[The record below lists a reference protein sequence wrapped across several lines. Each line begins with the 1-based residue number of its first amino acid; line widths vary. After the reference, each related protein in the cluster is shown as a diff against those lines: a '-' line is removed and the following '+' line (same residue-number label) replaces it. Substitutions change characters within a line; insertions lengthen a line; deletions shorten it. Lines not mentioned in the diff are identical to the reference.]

1 MPFGRNI
8 QAWRVSRG
16 YSLSALAGKAGLPP
30 SSLEAIESEDGDP
43 SVSLVESLASA
54 IGIPAA
60 WMFGDPKQFALLT
73 TDPEG
78 EAIEVP
84 EPQSLDPVTD
94 QILRGAQ
101 QNRELYV
108 LLTVLIQSDDPR
120 IIRAADASLR
130 SLAKQARRPT
140 VPWQSRPS
148 GHFEPPSD

>member
-1 MPFGRNI
+1 MPLGRNI
-8 QAWRVSRG
+8 QSWRISRG
-16 YSLSALAGKAGLPP
+16 YSLSALAAKAGLPP
-30 SSLEAIESEDGDP
+30 TVLEVIESEDSDP
-43 SVSLVESLASA
+43 SVSMLECVALA

-60 WMFGDPKQFALLT
+60 WLFGDPRQFALLT
-73 TDPEG
+73 TDPDG
-78 EAIEVP
+78 DVTEAP
-84 EPQSLDPVTD
+84 ASHSLDPALD
-94 QILRGAQ
+94 QILAGVQ

-120 IIRAADASLR
+120 IIRAAEASLR